1 MVGRRGFAGGIRAD
15 FLEEVMLELGLE
27 GWTKVSMDAWKGLL
41 GIRDSLCKDVGLGR
55 SQDES
60 EWWGD
65 RD

>member
-1 MVGRRGFAGGIRAD
+1 
-15 FLEEVMLELGLE
+15 MLELGLE

-41 GIRDSLCKDVGLGR
+41 SIRDSLCKDVGLGR
-55 SQDES
+55 SQGES